1 MRAFVESSRSGG
13 TGITFLSSNL
23 LGLLQ
28 PDLPAIPRHLH
39 LVWHIRHAS
48 DVKWLAGILN
58 DAAALAHAQ
67 PWVKLTLDIHVT
79 KSGRADEPAPA
90 VGFTDRLVEEFAPRR
105 FSHRYSVHRERGY
118 RDLPKLEGGLSELP
132 SAVGSDDEGE
142 EVAEEAEVRR
152 TRDSG
157 TLSTATVENSAANGD
172 DAPAA
177 TRSDSASIGSPVSE
191 ADDEIGQLGAETAGG
206 GENEDEE
213 ALLPKPIERPHRGAP
228 TRRVERGAGPG
239 SARPIVVDSTGLT
252 EEAASHVF
260 WKKGRA
266 DLREV
271 LQGDLDTTTGPINVT
286 GELARGARRSEP
298 DGSVWPG
305 AADAR
310 YEEGGTRCGDA

>member
-1 MRAFVESSRSGG
+1 MARLRSHKLTKGG

-28 PDLPAIPRHLH
+28 PALPAIPRHLH

-58 DAAALAHAQ
+58 EAAALAHAQ

-79 KSGRADEPAPA
+79 KSGRSDEPAPA

-105 FSHRYSVHRERGY
+105 FSHRYSIHRERGY
-118 RDLPKLEGGLSELP
+118 RALPKLEGGLSELP
-132 SAVGSDDEGE
+132 SAVGSDDE
-142 EVAEEAEVRR
+142 AEEDEVRQ
-152 TRDSG
+152 TRDSNA
-157 TLSTATVENSAANGD
+157 LSTATVANDEDEGAQSGSA
-172 DAPAA
+172 
-177 TRSDSASIGSPVSE
+177 RSESASPASPASE
-191 ADDEIGQLGAETAGG
+191 ADDEIDRLGVGVEPDGHG

-213 ALLPKPIERPHRGAP
+213 ALLPKPLERPYRGAP
-228 TRRVERGAGPG
+228 TRRVERGTGVG
-239 SARPIVVDSTGLT
+239 VARPIVVDSTGLT

-271 LQGDLDTTTGPINVT
+271 LEGDLDATTGPINVT
-286 GELARGARRSEP
+286 GEL
-298 DGSVWPG
+298 V
-305 AADAR
+305 
-310 YEEGGTRCGDA
+310 